1 MHRDVFS
8 RSSRM
13 QARKISLARRGAA
26 VVEMAIVTPL
36 LLIFAFGTLEA
47 TTAIH
52 LQQSLEIAAYEGAR
66 VALLP
71 DTDVGN
77 VQAACDQLLA
87 SRRVKNATVSVT
99 PTNYQGAPYGAEIEV
114 EVTATLAQNS
124 VVPLLVLRSRR
135 LTATVV
141 MMKEQ

>member
-1 MHRDVFS
+1 
-8 RSSRM
+8 M
-13 QARKISLARRGAA
+13 QATKKLQRRKGAA

-71 DTDVGN
+71 DTDAGN
-77 VQAACDQLLA
+77 VEAACNQLLD
-87 SRRVKNATVSVT
+87 SRKIKSAVVSVT
-99 PTNYQGAPYGAEIEV
+99 PSNYQNEPYGTNIEV
-114 EVTATLAQNS
+114 TVTAALSQNS
-124 VVPLLVLRSRR
+124 IVPLLVLRSRS